1 MGAPRL
7 SALAGKRPGV
17 SLLPPDA
24 TFEERVQDCFLAFRG
39 SGLSLSAID
48 AALLRSWADLGIP
61 FEVVARGIRSRAERA
76 LWDAKPGEPLLR
88 SLRACRSAVER
99 EFRHHLARIVGR
111 GTDPEK
117 KRRRQWRAAI
127 RALASACPELVERL
141 SSLEGRITTGDALA
155 ICAVR
160 ALPFR
165 ERIDLGRAVNQALAL
180 DPIRSAQARKLARRA
195 ARSAIFRKK
204 FSLPNFW

>member
-7 SALAGKRPGV
+7 SAWAGKRPGV

-61 FEVVARGIRSRAERA
+61 FDVVVRGIRRRAERA

-117 KRRRQWRAAI
+117 TRRKKWRAMMRVLTSASPQ
-127 RALASACPELVERL
+127 LAEHL
-141 SSLEGRITTGDALA
+141 SSVEDRIQSGDALA
-155 ICAVR
+155 ICAFR
-160 ALPFR
+160 ALPFP
-165 ERIDLGRAVNQALAL
+165 ERIDLGRAVKQALAL
-180 DPIRSAQARKLARRA
+180 DPIRSVQARKLARRS